1 MLAALPESTFC
12 FATDDREGYARL
24 ARSHTPV
31 AFVAAVA
38 VVEYCAGWDELN
50 PIVIAAGPDELAAS
64 VKLTTDQYLVPYESL
79 GVNCLLTNA
88 AQQAVEA
95 ERPRLIV
102 VWAVL
107 PVACGRALS
116 PEDQSRL
123 LDAGDG
129 PERLWSAWA
138 IALRLGR
145 DALPLLRSTEGSDI
159 PDGLR
164 RQLLVVLAGMGERG
178 LLRAIAESEQSPSVQ
193 ATASMLYL
201 RTAPSPSNS
210 ETISFAL
217 RQLRTAPAEV
227 RRAVLGEQELGQASI
242 PTRELFPTPTDPDV
256 AVRIA
261 CATCILKDA
270 SSETYPDSVRALV
283 AAFADEC
290 ESDVRREFLAKLPR
304 SAVPAVLDAVRG
316 DASRVLEV
324 LDTAVEH
331 FGVLGWGDVRSIA
344 PSATLEVT
352 RRSSRR
358 EYGQSFLNRPG
369 GFATRSEQPH
379 TPLPV

>member
-1 MLAALPESTFC
+1 MRAPNF
-12 FATDDREGYARL
+12 
-24 ARSHTPV
+24 
-31 AFVAAVA
+31 A
-38 VVEYCAGWDELN
+38 VVA
-50 PIVIAAGPDELAAS
+50 
-64 VKLTTDQYLVPYESL
+64 
-79 GVNCLLTNA
+79 
-88 AQQAVEA
+88 
-95 ERPRLIV
+95 
-102 VWAVL
+102 
-107 PVACGRALS
+107 ALS

-123 LDAGDG
+123 LEAGDG

-201 RTAPSPSNS
+201 RTAPDPSNS

-227 RRAVLGEQELGQASI
+227 RRAVLGEQELDQASI
-242 PTRELFPTPTDPDV
+242 PTRELFPTLTDPDV

-261 CATCILKDA
+261 CAACILKDP

-283 AAFADEC
+283 AAFADEH
-290 ESDVRREFLAKLPR
+290 ESDVRREFLTKLPR
-304 SAVPAVLDAVRG
+304 SAVPAVLDAVRS

-324 LDTAVEH
+324 LDTAAEH
-331 FGVLGWGDVRSIA
+331 FGGLAWGDVRSIA

-352 RRSSRR
+352 CSILASGIRPEFPYATGWLCDAIRTTAHAASGLMR
-358 EYGQSFLNRPG
+358 EVNWRALYAIRPFLTEETVVLLAARDRELLFTTFQLALAEHVEHIDNYGPDSDDEDDVRELERLVRVLG
-369 GFATRSEQPH
+369 
-379 TPLPV
+379 